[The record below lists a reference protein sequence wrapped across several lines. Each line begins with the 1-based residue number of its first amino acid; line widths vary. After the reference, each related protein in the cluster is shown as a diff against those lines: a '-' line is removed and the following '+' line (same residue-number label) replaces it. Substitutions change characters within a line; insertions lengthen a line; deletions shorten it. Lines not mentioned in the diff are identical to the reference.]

1 MRRLPPS
8 EVDKWRLKAL
18 LLVCHAFPRNRY
30 MEPVNGE
37 IGRLLLPHLDR
48 VLGHYDAICVK
59 HGEQPIFVHELA
71 STLLAASRFSNA
83 EWKAEAIS
91 RTKKLLEDDKDPYM
105 NAWLAYRESAIARMF
120 GKEAESEDA
129 LQRFLQF
136 STTLGQEEFKLD
148 PRFNAQR
155 GDLIISFS
163 ENLIRQGKL
172 LEAKKE
178 LIEWKPLG
186 GSQSTLEGITLRAR
200 DITLGKVLRYQG
212 FFEEARTLLEGVL
225 QNSVLDDYFEGT
237 GWYRVLLSNVA
248 DLYCELGLPANSE
261 KLIMQELSPMK
272 ERGTQDI
279 ATGRRLQMSL
289 AETYLQRHMYAK
301 AESLLLDLQRAFMSS
316 DGPEYTSDVNTFRIW
331 ILLARISH
339 AQSCWDGCLA
349 RWKHAL
355 SVLERLNLDRGF
367 NSGLVRCS
375 IADVLFMT
383 GHRTEAAEMFRK
395 AQADMTSEPRI
406 FWIPLFNSQWHDFI
420 MDRLKEIEY

>member
-1 MRRLPPS
+1 M
-8 EVDKWRLKAL
+8 
-18 LLVCHAFPRNRY
+18 
-30 MEPVNGE
+30 
-37 IGRLLLPHLDR
+37 
-48 VLGHYDAICVK
+48 
-59 HGEQPIFVHELA
+59 HELA

-83 EWKAEAIS
+83 KWKTEAIS
-91 RTKKLLEDDKDPYM
+91 RAKKLLEDDKDPYM

-136 STTLGQEEFKLD
+136 STTLGQEEFELD

-212 FFEEARTLLEGVL
+212 LFEEARTLLEGVL

-339 AQSCWDGCLA
+339 AQSCWDECLA

-395 AQADMTSEPRI
+395 ARADMTSEPRI

-420 MDRLKEIEY
+420 MDRSKEIEY